1 MEAASASRVLP
12 TSTPLAIA
20 TGAVVATQAC
30 FVLTAYCHAALS
42 GALAPRRFHIS
53 AVLDDDDRS
62 MLCACVG
69 LAGLCSLVLLETCRK
84 LPRPRLRTCLAAAC
98 GSGIVLT
105 CVVRESR
112 YRNAHRGTAVLAF
125 GAAVALVWV
134 VSAAAREPCGRRA
147 ACRLLGLVMLTG
159 GAQGLSILGKDTLGV
174 EILPSWAL
182 GSLELCLCACERPLE
197 PPQWCWDALC

>member
-182 GSLELCLCACERPLE
+182 GSLELCL
-197 PPQWCWDALC
+197 